1 MAKKVG
7 KSEVDKLVEER
18 TRNYNLLV
26 DLQKKE
32 YESLTQI
39 FNIESQRQKVLLE
52 TLKAENDRNARFA
65 ELKKLQEEAAKGNVS
80 VSKTTLTAIE
90 KQLKREQEKIVK
102 LKTQE
107 KILKTM
113 SNIKLPDFGSL
124 GTFGLDDKAIRM
136 TIQELGQGA
145 ESGQRIRD
153 AFYEAAPKA
162 RQLGTSMEELYQIQK
177 AYTEESGRA
186 VALTGEQLIN
196 INEIAKGTTLGVQGA
211 GQLAA
216 QFELLGMNTERTKE
230 LVQGIVDS
238 SERMGVNVNKVLK
251 TVSSNF
257 KQLNTYAFKDGVKG
271 MAKMAQYSEKFKIN
285 IAESIDS
292 ADTARKLEGAVEMA
306 ATLNTLG
313 GNFAKSDPFELF
325 HLSRNDP
332 AKYTQKLNEMT
343 KGMASL
349 VKTADGFEFKVSPV
363 DLDRLRVAADATG
376 QKFETM
382 VEQAQRMAEIQQMNK
397 QLIGTAFSAQ
407 DREMIQGLAKLDSKS
422 GIYKVLG
429 KDISKLSAQEV
440 ESLKVQQT
448 TLKERAEAVQTFNE
462 KFENTINSMK
472 LTLLPILDGI
482 NAVFDTIHPYL
493 KGIADFMADQPK
505 WVKSG
510 LGFAGAIIAGGMLL
524 GKAATAFKS
533 IPFLGKLVSGGGGAL
548 AKGAGGALGGA
559 TAKGGGGMLGGAA
572 GKGGGLAGGA
582 GIGLASA
589 GIGAGIAVAA
599 AGISKLADSMAKL
612 DKDQVE
618 ALETIAVTLAV
629 SFPLAAVGIGILAA
643 VAAPA
648 AIPLLALGAA
658 IFAIGAGIG
667 VAAAGIGYMAEGFG
681 GLLQSASPEKVF
693 ALAAGVTALGA
704 SLAYLAGG
712 SILTLFAGGGAFAML
727 ALLSTRAD
735 AFERIGEAM
744 KNVAVVLNSDG
755 QGLSKLK
762 ETLDSIQ
769 NINSSGGMLGELK
782 SLFKD
787 GLKVKFDEKNVS
799 MNVNVSLEVDSEV
812 IARKTAKKI
821 VVLHKDYQDGKA
833 G

>member
-39 FNIESQRQKVLLE
+39 FNIESQRQKLLLE
-52 TLKAENDRNARFA
+52 TLKLENDRNTRFA
-65 ELKKLQEEAAKGNVS
+65 ELKKLQEDAAKGVVS
-80 VSKTTLTAIE
+80 VSKTTLTALE

-107 KILKTM
+107 KILRVM
-113 SNIKLPDFGSL
+113 SSIKLPDFGSL
-124 GTFGLDDKAIRM
+124 GSLGLDDKDIRNTVM
-136 TIQELGQGA
+136 ELGKGVQ
-145 ESGQRIRD
+145 SSQQIRD
-153 AFYEAAPKA
+153 AFYDAAPKA
-162 RQLGTSMEELYQIQK
+162 AQLGASMKDLYATQK
-177 AYTEESGRA
+177 AYTDESGRA
-186 VALTGEQLIN
+186 VALTAQQLVN
-196 INEIAKGTTLGVQGA
+196 ITEIGKGTTLGVEAA

-216 QFELLGMNTERTKE
+216 QFELLGMNTERTKDV
-230 LVQGIVDS
+230 VQSIVDS

-251 TVSSNF
+251 TMSSNF
-257 KQLNTYAFKDGVKG
+257 KTLNTYAFKDGVKG
-271 MAKMAQYSEKFKIN
+271 MAKMAQYAEKFKI
-285 IAESIDS
+285 SIDDSLSS
-292 ADTARKLEGAVEMA
+292 ADMARNLDGAVQMA

-313 GNFAKSDPFELF
+313 GKFAQSDPFELF

-332 AKYTQKLNEMT
+332 AKYTQKINEMT
-343 KGMASL
+343 KGMAQL
-349 VKTADGFEFKVSPV
+349 VKTGDQFEFKITPV
-363 DLDRLRVAADATG
+363 DLDRISVAAEATG

-397 QLIGTAFSAQ
+397 QLMGTAFSAQ
-407 DREMIQGLAKLDSKS
+407 DRELIQGLAKLDSKS

-429 KDISKLSAQEV
+429 QDISKLSAQQV

-448 TLKERAEAVQTFNE
+448 TLKDRAEAVQTFNE

-493 KGIADFMADQPK
+493 KGIADFMANQPK

-510 LGFAGAIIAGGMLL
+510 LGFAGALLAGGMLL
-524 GKAATAFKS
+524 GKAASAFKS
-533 IPFLGKLVSGGGGAL
+533 IPFLGKLIGSGAAKGVGGAVGGA

-559 TAKGGGGMLGGAA
+559 V

-629 SFPLAAVGIGILAA
+629 SFPLAAIGIGILAA

-667 VAAAGIGYMAEGFG
+667 VASAGIGYMATGFG
-681 GLLQSASPEKVF
+681 TLLQQASPEKVF
-693 ALAAGVTALGA
+693 ALAAGVSALGA
-704 SLAYLAGG
+704 SMAALAGG
-712 SILTLFAGGGAFAML
+712 SILALFSGGGAFAML
-727 ALLSTRAD
+727 GLLSTRAD
-735 AFERIGEAM
+735 AFERIGNAM
-744 KNVAVVLNSDG
+744 KNIAVVLNSDG
-755 QGLSKLK
+755 EGLSKLK

-769 NINSSGGMLGELK
+769 NINSGGGMLGELK
-782 SLFKD
+782 SLFKE
-787 GLKVKFDEKNVS
+787 GIKVKFDEKNVS
-799 MNVNVSLEVDSEV
+799 MSVNVSLEVDSEV

>member
-39 FNIESQRQKVLLE
+39 FNIESQRQKILLE
-52 TLKAENDRNARFA
+52 TLKAENERNSRFT
-65 ELKKLQEEAAKGNVS
+65 ELKKLQEDAAKGNVS

-107 KILKTM
+107 KILRVM
-113 SNIKLPDFGSL
+113 SNIKLPDFGSIGSL
-124 GTFGLDDKAIRM
+124 GLNDKAIRM
-136 TIQELGQGA
+136 TVMELGKGA
-145 ESGQRIRD
+145 ENSQQIRD
-153 AFYEAAPKA
+153 AFYQAAPKA
-162 RQLGTSMEELYQIQK
+162 RQLGTSMEELYQLQK

-196 INEIAKGTTLGVQGA
+196 INEIAKGTTLGAQGA

-230 LVQGIVDS
+230 VVQGIVDS

-251 TVSSNF
+251 TISSNF
-257 KQLNTYAFKDGVKG
+257 KSLNTYAFKDGVKG
-271 MAKMAQYSEKFKIN
+271 MAKMAQYAEKFKIS

-343 KGMASL
+343 KGMAQL
-349 VKTADGFEFKVSPV
+349 VKTGDQFEFKITPV
-363 DLDRLRVAADATG
+363 DLDRIRVAAEATG

-397 QLIGTAFSAQ
+397 QLMGTAFSAQ
-407 DREMIQGLAKLDSKS
+407 DRELIQGLAKLDSKS
-422 GIYKVLG
+422 GIYQVLG
-429 KDISKLSAQEV
+429 KDISKLSAKEV
-440 ESLKVQQT
+440 EALKVQQT

-482 NAVFDTIHPYL
+482 NAMFDVIHPYL
-493 KGIADFMADQPK
+493 KGISDFMADQPK

-524 GKAATAFKS
+524 GKAANAFKS
-533 IPFLGKLVSGGGGAL
+533 IPFLGKMMSGGV

-559 TAKGGGGMLGGAA
+559 TAKGGSAIGGAV

-589 GIGAGIAVAA
+589 GIGTGIAVAA

-658 IFAIGAGIG
+658 IFAIGAGVG

-681 GLLQSASPEKVF
+681 GLLQSASPEKIF

-735 AFERIGEAM
+735 AFERIGDAM

-769 NINSSGGMLGELK
+769 NINSNTGILGELK

-787 GLKVKFDEKNVS
+787 GVKVRFDEKNVS